1 MSEIIGEIVV
11 ADVGSVSWA
20 KDNPNVRQIVTT
32 SKGEKVEIPVMMGS
46 ETNVKPLKDGTY
58 RVEYKPTLPNAKWET
73 KILTEDEL
81 VARYGKDTG
90 NKFQIVA

>member
-1 MSEIIGEIVV
+1 MAE
-11 ADVGSVSWA
+11 VGSVSWA

-32 SKGEKVEIPVMMGS
+32 SKGEQLEIPVMMGS

-58 RVEYKPTLPNAKWET
+58 RVEYKPTLPNAQWET

-81 VARYGKDTG
+81 VARYGKQSGKKLQT
-90 NKFQIVA
+90 VA